1 VDSDKSLPAN
11 RLSSLLLF
19 VTVAWAPFPFGS
31 TDASATSLWCIV
43 LGLALV
49 LARPVSLQRGQL
61 WLLALAA
68 VVVAAYVIVLHEQ
81 IAVRPWFSISS
92 PHPLWQESSKLL
104 GTVLPPAAT
113 IAQDQPWLALGP
125 PLSMMLTLVCAFIV
139 SLERERADQL
149 LKVVAWSGVA
159 YAAFGI
165 ASYIGDPTKV
175 LWRDKQAY
183 TTSLTATFTNRNT
196 AAVYFG
202 TCTLIWQLMVF
213 ERLERLLPQ
222 DGADLSGLW
231 RRILFARSSKTA
243 VALSMFLLC
252 LAAMLLTGS
261 RAGVV
266 FSLAVMIIAPV
277 LFFRRRW
284 PRKGG
289 AAVVVVAGI
298 GLALVLLETL
308 GSGVSSRFDID
319 QLADGGRWEV
329 YRSTLRMIVDYPW
342 LGTGFGT
349 FVWSFP
355 AYRSEAIP
363 IIGIWD
369 RAHNTLLE
377 LTSEAGIPLASL
389 IVLAWVVVLAMLVRG
404 VRRRR
409 RDVRFPLSGL
419 LIALLAL
426 AHSSIDFS
434 LQIPGF
440 AMMVAAVVGCGL
452 AQSFR
457 SVKAPAR
464 ASGISDQQVSRTNPA
479 KSELPSD
486 IPGENPGEVPRH
498 AAAP

>member
-1 VDSDKSLPAN
+1 MDSDKSHPAN

-19 VTVAWAPFPFGS
+19 LTVALAPLPFGS
-31 TDASATSLWCIV
+31 TDASSTSLWCIV

-49 LARPVSLQRGQL
+49 LVRPVSLQRGQL
-61 WLLALAA
+61 WLLGLAA
-68 VVVAAYVIVLHEQ
+68 LVVAGYAIVLHEQ
-81 IAVRPWFSISS
+81 IAIRPWFAISS
-92 PHPLWQESSKLL
+92 SHPLWQQSSKLL
-104 GTVLPPAAT
+104 GTALPPVIT
-113 IAQDQPWLALGP
+113 IAKDQPWLALGP
-125 PLSMMLTLVCAFIV
+125 PLSMMLTLVCAFLV
-139 SLERERADQL
+139 SLERDRAQQL

-165 ASYIGDPTKV
+165 ASYIADPTKV

-202 TCTLIWQLMVF
+202 ACTLIWQLMLF
-213 ERLERLLPQ
+213 ERIERLLPQ
-222 DGADLSGLW
+222 GGEGLSGLW
-231 RRILFARSSKTA
+231 RRILFARSRRMA
-243 VALSMFLLC
+243 IALSMFILC

-266 FSLAVMIIAPV
+266 FSLAVMIMAPV
-277 LFFRRRW
+277 LFFRQRW
-284 PRKGG
+284 PRRGG

-319 QLADGGRWEV
+319 RLADGGRWEV
-329 YRSTLRMIVDYPW
+329 YQSTLRMITDYPW
-342 LGTGFGT
+342 FGTGFGT

-363 IIGIWD
+363 IAGIWD
-369 RAHNTLLE
+369 RAHDTLLE
-377 LTSEAGIPLASL
+377 LTSEGGIPLASL
-389 IVLAWVVVLAMLVRG
+389 IVLAWATVLAMLVQG
-404 VRRRR
+404 VRKRR
-409 RDVRFPLSGL
+409 RDVMFPVAGL

-440 AMMVAAVVGCGL
+440 AIIVAAVVGCGL

-457 SVKAPAR
+457 SGKAPGGASRIPGQR
-464 ASGISDQQVSRTNPA
+464 ASGTNPA
-479 KSELPSD
+479 KSEFAS
-486 IPGENPGEVPRH
+486 
-498 AAAP
+498 

>member
-1 VDSDKSLPAN
+1 VESDKPLPAN
-11 RLSSLLLF
+11 RISSLLLF
-19 VTVAWAPFPFGS
+19 LTVALAPLPFGS

-49 LARPVSLQRGQL
+49 PVRTVGLQRGQL
-61 WLLALAA
+61 WLLGLAA
-68 VVVAAYVIVLHEQ
+68 LVVAAYAIVLHEQ
-81 IAVRPWFSISS
+81 IAARPWFSIAS
-92 PHPLWQESSKLL
+92 PHPLWDESSRLL
-104 GTVLPPAAT
+104 GTVLPPAVT
-113 IAQDQPWLALGP
+113 IARDQPWLALGP
-125 PLSMMLTLVCAFIV
+125 PLSMILTLVCAFLV
-139 SLERERADQL
+139 SLDRERAHQL

-165 ASYIGDPTKV
+165 ASYIADPTKV
-175 LWRDKQAY
+175 LWRAKQAY
-183 TTSLTATFTNRNT
+183 TTSLTATFTGRNT

-202 TCTLIWQLMVF
+202 ACTLIWQLIVF
-213 ERLERLLPQ
+213 ERIERLLPQ

-231 RRILFARSSKTA
+231 RRILLARSRKLV
-243 VALSMFLLC
+243 VALTMFLVC

-266 FSLAVMIIAPV
+266 LSLAVMIIAPV
-277 LFFRRRW
+277 LFFRERW

-289 AAVVVVAGI
+289 TAVVVVAGI

-319 QLADGGRWEV
+319 RLADGGRWEV
-329 YRSTLRMIVDYPW
+329 YRSTMRMIGDYPW
-342 LGTGFGT
+342 FGTGLGT
-349 FVWSFP
+349 FVWNFP

-363 IIGIWD
+363 IVGIWD

-377 LTSEAGIPLASL
+377 LTSEAGVPLASL
-389 IVLAWVVVLAMLVRG
+389 IVLAWAVMLAMLVQG

-409 RDVRFPLSGL
+409 RDVMLPVAGL

-426 AHSSIDFS
+426 LHSGIDFS

-440 AMMVAAVVGCGL
+440 AITVAAVVGCGL

-457 SVKAPAR
+457 SVKAP
-464 ASGISDQQVSRTNPA
+464 GRTPA
-479 KSELPSD
+479 
-486 IPGENPGEVPRH
+486 VPATGH
-498 AAAP
+498 WTGMP

>member
-11 RLSSLLLF
+11 RLSALLLF
-19 VTVAWAPFPFGS
+19 VTIAWAPLPFGS
-31 TDASATSLWCIV
+31 TEASATSLWCIV

-49 LARPVSLQRGQL
+49 LARPDSLQRGQV
-61 WLLALAA
+61 WLLGLAA
-68 VVVAAYVIVLHEQ
+68 LVVAGYAIVLHEQ
-81 IAVRPWFSISS
+81 IAARPWLAVAL

-104 GTVLPPAAT
+104 GTALPPAVT
-113 IAQDQPWLALGP
+113 IAKDQPWLALGP
-125 PLSMMLTLVCAFIV
+125 PLCVILTLVSAFIV
-139 SLERERADQL
+139 SLDRDRADQL
-149 LKVVAWSGVA
+149 LKVVAWSGAA

-202 TCTLIWQLMVF
+202 ACTLIWQLMVF
-213 ERLERLLPQ
+213 ERIERLLPR
-222 DGADLSGLW
+222 GVGLSGLW
-231 RRILFARSSKTA
+231 RRILFARSRRMA
-243 VALSMFLLC
+243 VALSMFILC
-252 LAAMLLTGS
+252 LAAMLLTRS

-277 LFFRRRW
+277 LFFRQRW
-284 PRKGG
+284 PRKSG
-289 AAVVVVAGI
+289 AAIVVVAGM

-308 GSGVSSRFDID
+308 GSGVNSRFDID

-329 YRSTLRMIVDYPW
+329 YRSTLRMITDYPW
-342 LGTGFGT
+342 FGTGFGT
-349 FVWSFP
+349 FVWNFP

-363 IIGIWD
+363 ILGIWD

-404 VRRRR
+404 VRKRR
-409 RDVRFPLSGL
+409 RDVIFPIAGL
-419 LIALLAL
+419 LTALLAL
-426 AHSSIDFS
+426 VHSSIDFS

-440 AMMVAAVVGCGL
+440 AIMVAAVVGCGL

-457 SVKAPAR
+457 SVKAPGR
-464 ASGISDQQVSRTNPA
+464 ASGGPGHQASGTDLA
-479 KSELPSD
+479 KSELA
-486 IPGENPGEVPRH
+486 R
-498 AAAP
+498 

>member
-1 VDSDKSLPAN
+1 
-11 RLSSLLLF
+11 
-19 VTVAWAPFPFGS
+19 
-31 TDASATSLWCIV
+31 
-43 LGLALV
+43 
-49 LARPVSLQRGQL
+49 
-61 WLLALAA
+61 
-68 VVVAAYVIVLHEQ
+68 
-81 IAVRPWFSISS
+81 
-92 PHPLWQESSKLL
+92 
-104 GTVLPPAAT
+104 
-113 IAQDQPWLALGP
+113 
-125 PLSMMLTLVCAFIV
+125 LVCAFIV

-202 TCTLIWQLMVF
+202 ACTLIWQLTVF
-213 ERLERLLPQ
+213 ERIARLLPR
-222 DGADLSGLW
+222 DGAGLSGLW
-231 RRILFARSSKTA
+231 RRILVERSHRMA
-243 VALSMFLLC
+243 IALSMFVLC

-284 PRKGG
+284 PRKGA
-289 AAVVVVAGI
+289 AAVVVVAGM

-329 YRSTLRMIVDYPW
+329 YRSTLRMITDYPW
-342 LGTGFGT
+342 FGTGFGT

-363 IIGIWD
+363 ISGIWD

-389 IVLAWVVVLAMLVRG
+389 IVLAWVVVLGVLLQG
-404 VRRRR
+404 VRKRR
-409 RDVRFPLSGL
+409 RDTIFPIAGL

-426 AHSSIDFS
+426 VHSSIDFS

-440 AMMVAAVVGCGL
+440 AIMVAAVVGCGL

-457 SVKAPAR
+457 SVKAPER
-464 ASGISDQQVSRTNPA
+464 TSEMSGQ
-479 KSELPSD
+479 
-486 IPGENPGEVPRH
+486 
-498 AAAP
+498 